1 MSDHSLPTTLDPF
14 KYADQNKVLEGR
26 IAISLMSR
34 LTGMLV
40 DSSGVVGIE
49 LEFAKDAQNL
59 RILKGKLSTDVN
71 LLCQRCLNPV
81 SKHIQ
86 SEFTL
91 GIVMDDE
98 QAQNLPKAYEPI
110 FVEHDSKLVIQD
122 VIEEEIILTLPMFA
136 YHEDC
141 QASEY
146 PQEEDVADF
155 VEEEKVNPF
164 DVLAGLKLKK

>member
-14 KYADQNKVLEGR
+14 KYADQNKVLEGE

-40 DSSGVVGIE
+40 DSTGVVEIE
-49 LEFAKDAQNL
+49 LEFDRDAQNL
-59 RILKGKLSTDVN
+59 RILKGKLSADAKM
-71 LLCQRCLNPV
+71 LCQRCLNPV
-81 SKHIQ
+81 AKSIQ

-91 GIVMDDE
+91 GIVMNDE
-98 QAQNLPKAYEPI
+98 QAQNLPRAYEPL

-122 VIEEEIILTLPMFA
+122 VIEEEMILSLPMFA

-141 QASEY
+141 KASDY
-146 PQEEDVADF
+146 PQEESVADF
-155 VEEEKVNPF
+155 IEEEKVNPF